1 MDDEKMAGNTLS
13 ILHWEHMGVGVVLS
27 QALNQI
33 GIKSRVVS
41 RCPHPFGFKADY
53 IFPYRRILN
62 DRNDWVSIKR
72 NRLSKFNVFHNHSN
86 YKVSKKL
93 SKHWKGRFIQH
104 YHDPNTKEPIYDTP
118 SFVSTPAL
126 LDIIPDSTWIPFP
139 VDINPFGGTFE
150 KNYNGKLIV
159 GFCAQEIDP
168 HKKALIPHKELMK
181 IAEEDN
187 GIVLH
192 PLKEIIHHTQMH
204 NYYSK
209 LDVWVDRIIDDDEK
223 GFYGFAASECA
234 MMGIPIITKIDE
246 QTLTQ
251 IDSCPFINISD
262 RSKLSIE
269 LKTLAEDEN
278 QRRNLSRKTRDYA
291 IKNHDSLNVARKCLE
306 TYREFKL

>member
-1 MDDEKMAGNTLS
+1 MAGNTLS

-33 GIKSRVVS
+33 GMKSRVIS

-62 DRNDWVSIKR
+62 TKTDWVSIKR
-72 NRLSKFNVFHNHSN
+72 NRLSKLNIFHNHSN

-93 SKHWKGRFIQH
+93 SKYWKGRFVQH
-104 YHDPNTKEPIYDTP
+104 YHDPKTEKPIYDTP
-118 SFVSTPAL
+118 SFVSVPAL

-139 VDINPFGGTFE
+139 VNRNKFARTRAQND
-150 KNYNGKLIV
+150 KLTV

-168 HKKALIPHKELMK
+168 HKKALIPHRELTK
-181 IAEEDN
+181 LVDEEDE
-187 GIVLH
+187 IVLH
-192 PLKEIIHHTQMH
+192 PLKEIIHHNKMY

-246 QTLTQ
+246 QTLTH

-262 RSKLSIE
+262 RSKLATE
-269 LKTLAEDEN
+269 LRFLAEDEK
-278 QRRNLSRKTRDYA
+278 QRRDLSRKTRDYA
-291 IKNHDSLNVARKCLE
+291 LKTHDSLNVARKCLE
-306 TYREFKL
+306 VYRELKL

>member
-1 MDDEKMAGNTLS
+1 MDYEKMAGNTLS

-33 GIKSRVVS
+33 GTKSKVVS
-41 RCPHPFGFKADY
+41 RVPHPFGFKADY
-53 IFPYRRILN
+53 IIPYRRILN
-62 DRNDWVSIKR
+62 EKNDWSSLRR
-72 NRLSKFNVFHNHSN
+72 NRLLKSNIFHNHSN

-104 YHDPNTKEPIYDTP
+104 YHDPNTEKPIYNAP
-118 SFVSTPAL
+118 SFVSTPSL
-126 LDIIPDSTWIPFP
+126 LDIIPNSTWIPFP
-139 VDINPFGGTFE
+139 VNADQFKEPYMRQ
-150 KNYNGKLIV
+150 KNDKLTV

-168 HKKALIPHKELMK
+168 HKIALIPHKELTK
-181 IAEEDN
+181 IADEEK

-192 PLKEIIHHTQMH
+192 PLKKIIPHSQMH

-209 LDVWVDRIIDDDEK
+209 LDVWVDRIIDDDER

-246 QTLTQ
+246 QTLTHT
-251 IDSCPFINISD
+251 DSCPFINIPD
-262 RSKLSIE
+262 RSKISTE
-269 LKTLAEDEN
+269 LKTLEEDEQ

-291 IKNHDSLNVARKCLE
+291 IKNHDSLNVARVCLE
-306 TYREFKL
+306 VYRELKT